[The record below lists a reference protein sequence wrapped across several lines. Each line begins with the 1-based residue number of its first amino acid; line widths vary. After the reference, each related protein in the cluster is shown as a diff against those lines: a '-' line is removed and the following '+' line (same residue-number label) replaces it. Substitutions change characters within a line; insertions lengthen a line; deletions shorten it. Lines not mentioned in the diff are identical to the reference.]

1 MTSVRYSAR
10 VMAPSVPD
18 MSLPRLRCDFNAC
31 GWSGDAADDC
41 YYAFD
46 KQALATLDPSEG
58 TRVFIYDDDGDGTVI
73 GCEGLLERYQGDWRI
88 RPVKGTWF
96 EGRLPGSAE

>member
-1 MTSVRYSAR
+1 
-10 VMAPSVPD
+10 MAPSVPD

-73 GCEGLLERYQGDWRI
+73 GCEGLLERYQRDWRI